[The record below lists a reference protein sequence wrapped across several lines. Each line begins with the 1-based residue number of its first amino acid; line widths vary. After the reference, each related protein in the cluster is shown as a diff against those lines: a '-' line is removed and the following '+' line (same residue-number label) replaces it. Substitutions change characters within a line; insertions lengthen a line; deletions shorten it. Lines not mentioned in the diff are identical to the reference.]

1 MKKRTSKPKNF
12 YDKFYATQKRG
23 SKTEEMK
30 QNIRV
35 NVLRKFKK
43 KTGKDIK
50 KYLLLD
56 VVRRKIYQ
64 LQPKEQ

>member
-1 MKKRTSKPKNF
+1 MKKKMDKIKNF
-12 YDKFYATQKRG
+12 YDKFYATQKRE

-35 NVLRKFKK
+35 NVLRKFLK